1 MIRLLIRLVLL
12 VIVVVGGAA
21 LYLGYWAGNRG
32 TTAQPATETTSRTPS
47 SAPATAN
54 SGKIDTAKARER
66 GAEIGEKTAVAASK
80 VQNTVVEASIS
91 AKIMSK
97 MALDDSVKARS
108 IRVSTDHSVVTLSGT
123 VGSTAER
130 NRSVSLARE
139 TSGVT
144 RVIDQL
150 TVSR

>member
-1 MIRLLIRLVLL
+1 MIRLLIRLVLV

-32 TTAQPATETTSRTPS
+32 TTAQPAS
-47 SAPATAN
+47 SAPATT
-54 SGKIDTAKARER
+54 SGKIDTTKARER

-80 VQNTVVEASIS
+80 VENTVAEASIS

-130 NRSVSLARE
+130 DRAVALARE

-144 RVIDQL
+144 RVVDQL
-150 TVSR
+150 TVAR

>member
-1 MIRLLIRLVLL
+1 MIRLLIRLALVVLV
-12 VIVVVGGAA
+12 VIAGAA

-32 TTAQPATETTSRTPS
+32 TPAQPATATTTPAPFP
-47 SAPATAN
+47 APATGT

-66 GAEIGEKTAVAASK
+66 GAEIGEKTAEAASK
-80 VQNTVVEASIS
+80 VQESMAEASIS
-91 AKIMSK
+91 AKIIGK
-97 MALDDSVKARS
+97 MTLDDTVKARS

-130 NRSVSLARE
+130 DRAVSLARE

-144 RVIDQL
+144 RVVDHL
-150 TVSR
+150 TVAR